1 MSFYLECKKMKRT
14 GLVPAFFCGGLLA
27 AAVPVLNMA
36 FRSEMYLGLEAP
48 PIQILMDANWQ
59 MMSMLNI
66 LLVTAGACLMYHTEY
81 ADNAIQRICTLPA
94 KESRLFFGKSAFLFL
109 MCAVILAVEAAGM
122 AFCIFHWFGHSGGSG
137 SALSAGL
144 GNAPSGGL
152 GNALSGGLGN
162 ALSGGLGNI
171 ASGGLGNIASAGIWS
186 VLKSFGYA
194 FLLMLPAVFGALWI
208 ASACRNLWVS
218 LGIGVVC
225 IFTAT
230 LLPVKSFVLSLF
242 PFAMPFQ
249 ILADTPPQTAR
260 RFMIAAAAE
269 LLVIAIGELIF
280 LKLRRSF
287 T

>member
-27 AAVPVLNMA
+27 AAVPVLNMT

-66 LLVTAGACLMYHTEY
+66 LLITAGACLMYHTEY

-94 KESRLFFGKSAFLFL
+94 KESRLFFGKSAFLVL

-144 GNAPSGGL
+144 GSAPSGGL
-152 GNALSGGLGN
+152 G
-162 ALSGGLGNI
+162 
-171 ASGGLGNIASAGIWS
+171 S
-186 VLKSFGYA
+186 VLKGFGYA

-230 LLPVKSFVLSLF
+230 LLPAKSFALSLF

-249 ILADTPPQTAR
+249 ILADTVPQTAR

-269 LLVIAIGELIF
+269 LLVIAAGELIF

>member
-14 GLVPAFFCGGLLA
+14 GLVPSFFCGGLLA
-27 AAVPVLNMA
+27 ASVPVLNMA

-94 KESRLFFGKSAFLFL
+94 KESRLFFGKSAFLVL
-109 MCAVILAVEAAGM
+109 MCAVILAVEAVGM

-144 GNAPSGGL
+144 G
-152 GNALSGGLGN
+152 
-162 ALSGGLGNI
+162 
-171 ASGGLGNIASAGIWS
+171 S
-186 VLKSFGYA
+186 VLNNFGYA

-230 LLPVKSFVLSLF
+230 LLPAKSFALSLF

-249 ILADTPPQTAR
+249 ILADTVPQTAR
-260 RFMIAAAAE
+260 RFIIAAAAE

>member
-66 LLVTAGACLMYHTEY
+66 LLITAGACLMYHTEY

-94 KESRLFFGKSAFLFL
+94 KESRLFFGKSAFLVL

-152 GNALSGGLGN
+152 RNALSGVF
-162 ALSGGLGNI
+162 GNI

-249 ILADTPPQTAR
+249 ILADTVPQTAR
-260 RFMIAAAAE
+260 HFIIAAVAE

>member
-36 FRSEMYLGLEAP
+36 FRREMYLGLDAP
-48 PIQILMDANWQ
+48 PVQILMDANWQ

-81 ADNAIQRICTLPA
+81 ADNAIQRICTLPSR
-94 KESRLFFGKSAFLFL
+94 ESRLFFGKSAFLVL
-109 MCAVILAVEAAGM
+109 MCAVILAIEAAGT
-122 AFCIFHWFGHSGGSG
+122 AFCSGHWFPQ
-137 SALSAGL
+137 SAGL
-144 GNAPSGGL
+144 W
-152 GNALSGGLGN
+152 
-162 ALSGGLGNI
+162 
-171 ASGGLGNIASAGIWS
+171 GIL
-186 VLKSFGYA
+186 LKSFGYA
-194 FLLMLPAVFGALWI
+194 FLLMLPAVFGSLWI
-208 ASACRNLWVS
+208 ASACRNMWIS

-230 LLPVKSFVLSLF
+230 MLPAKNFVLSMF

-249 ILADTPPQTAR
+249 VFAGTAEQTIR
-260 RFMIAAAAE
+260 NFMAAAVTECLLIAAAE
-269 LLVIAIGELIF
+269 ILF
-280 LKLRRSF
+280 LKIRRSL

>member
-1 MSFYLECKKMKRT
+1 MSFYLECKKMKRI
-14 GLVPAFFCGGLLA
+14 GLIPAFFCGGLLA
-27 AAVPVLNMA
+27 AAVPVLNMT

-66 LLVTAGACLMYHTEY
+66 LLITAGACLMYHTEY

-94 KESRLFFGKSAFLFL
+94 KESRLFFGKSAFLVL
-109 MCAVILAVEAAGM
+109 MCAIILAVEAAGM

-137 SALSAGL
+137 SALSTGL

-152 GNALSGGLGN
+152 ENALSGVF
-162 ALSGGLGNI
+162 
-171 ASGGLGNIASAGIWS
+171 GNIASAGLGS
-186 VLKSFGYA
+186 VLNNFGYA

-260 RFMIAAAAE
+260 HFMIAVLTE
-269 LLVIAIGELIF
+269 LFVIAAGELIF

>member
-66 LLVTAGACLMYHTEY
+66 LLITAGACLMYHTEY

-94 KESRLFFGKSAFLFL
+94 KESRLFFGKSVFLVL

-144 GNAPSGGL
+144 GNT
-152 GNALSGGLGN
+152 LSGVF
-162 ALSGGLGNI
+162 GNI

-249 ILADTPPQTAR
+249 ILADTVPQTAR

>member
-1 MSFYLECKKMKRT
+1 ME
-14 GLVPAFFCGGLLA
+14 
-27 AAVPVLNMA
+27 
-36 FRSEMYLGLEAP
+36 
-48 PIQILMDANWQ
+48 ANWQ

-122 AFCIFHWFGHSGGSG
+122 AFCIFHWFGHF
-137 SALSAGL
+137 
-144 GNAPSGGL
+144 GGL
-152 GNALSGGLGN
+152 
-162 ALSGGLGNI
+162 
-171 ASGGLGNIASAGIWS
+171 WS
-186 VLKSFGYA
+186 VFKSFGYA
-194 FLLMLPAVFGALWI
+194 FLLMLPAVFGSLWI

-230 LLPVKSFVLSLF
+230 LLPVKSFALSLF
-242 PFAMPFQ
+242 FFAMPFQ
-249 ILADTPPQTAR
+249 ILADTPPQAAR
-260 RFMIAAAAE
+260 RFMIAAVAE
-269 LLVIAIGELIF
+269 LLVIAAGELIF

>member
-66 LLVTAGACLMYHTEY
+66 LLITAGACLMYHTEY

-94 KESRLFFGKSAFLFL
+94 KESRLFFGKSAFLVL

-152 GNALSGGLGN
+152 GNALSGVFGD
-162 ALSGGLGNI
+162 I
-171 ASGGLGNIASAGIWS
+171 ASGGLGNIASAGLGS
-186 VLKSFGYA
+186 VLNNFGYA

-249 ILADTPPQTAR
+249 ILADTVPQTAR

>member
-1 MSFYLECKKMKRT
+1 MKRT
-14 GLVPAFFCGGLLA
+14 GLIPAFFFGGLLA

-36 FRSEMYLGLEAP
+36 FRSEMYLGLATP
-48 PIQILMDANWQ
+48 PIRILMDANWQ
-59 MMSMLNI
+59 IMSMLNI
-66 LLVTAGACLMYHTEY
+66 LLVTAGVCLMYHTEY

-94 KESRLFFGKSAFLFL
+94 KESRLFFGKSAFLVL

-152 GNALSGGLGN
+152 GNALSGVFGD
-162 ALSGGLGNI
+162 I
-171 ASGGLGNIASAGIWS
+171 ASGGLGNIASAGLGS
-186 VLKSFGYA
+186 VLNNFGYA

-249 ILADTPPQTAR
+249 ILTGTVPQTAR
-260 RFMIAAAAE
+260 HFMIAAVAE
-269 LLVIAIGELIF
+269 LLVIAAGELIF

>member
-122 AFCIFHWFGHSGGSG
+122 AFCIFHWFGHF
-137 SALSAGL
+137 
-144 GNAPSGGL
+144 GGL
-152 GNALSGGLGN
+152 
-162 ALSGGLGNI
+162 
-171 ASGGLGNIASAGIWS
+171 WS
-186 VLKSFGYA
+186 VFKSFGYA
-194 FLLMLPAVFGALWI
+194 FLLMLPAVFGSLWI

-218 LGIGVVC
+218 LGISVVC

-230 LLPVKSFVLSLF
+230 LLPVKNFTLSLF
-242 PFAMPFQ
+242 FFAMPFQ
-249 ILADTPPQTAR
+249 ILADTPPQAAR
-260 RFMIAAAAE
+260 RFMIAAVAE
-269 LLVIAIGELIF
+269 LLIIAAGELIF